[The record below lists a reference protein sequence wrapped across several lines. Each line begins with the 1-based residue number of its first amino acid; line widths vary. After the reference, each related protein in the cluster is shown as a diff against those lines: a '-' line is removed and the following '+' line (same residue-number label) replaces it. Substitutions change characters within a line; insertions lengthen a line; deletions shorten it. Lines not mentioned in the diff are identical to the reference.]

1 MGLVRARNPK
11 PFQFA
16 RAPTGL
22 QIARNPLSYNSLLL
36 MRFGNLLNDFNVG
49 VGLLISGSKV
59 RALVRPP
66 SNPLKTLSKSASH
79 ANRGRT
85 ADFQRGPGADPLG
98 FEIGRRAFVGLA
110 RGRGSLGI
118 SFANDANKL
127 LDLINLLL
135 PLASIA

>member
-59 RALVRPP
+59 RALCARLVPVGQIE
-66 SNPLKTLSKSASH
+66 TVSATSPFSCVT
-79 ANRGRT
+79 GI
-85 ADFQRGPGADPLG
+85 GP
-98 FEIGRRAFVGLA
+98 R
-110 RGRGSLGI
+110 
-118 SFANDANKL
+118 N
-127 LDLINLLL
+127 
-135 PLASIA
+135 